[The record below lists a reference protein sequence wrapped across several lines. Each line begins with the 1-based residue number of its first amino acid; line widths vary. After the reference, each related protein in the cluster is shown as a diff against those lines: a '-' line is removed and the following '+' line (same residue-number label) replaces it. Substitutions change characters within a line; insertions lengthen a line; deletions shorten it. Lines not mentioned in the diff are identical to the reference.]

1 MGHNWGSYPQA
12 IHRVIQDENRAFRGE
27 TGQFRAETELFMETR
42 SRKIGREPAGTWVFC
57 SPHAVVNPDEI
68 RHVAL

>member
-27 TGQFRAETELFMETR
+27 TGQFRAETELFVEIR
-42 SRKIGREPAGTWVFC
+42 SSKIGREPAGTRVC
-57 SPHAVVNPDEI
+57 MLTARRHEI
-68 RHVAL
+68 